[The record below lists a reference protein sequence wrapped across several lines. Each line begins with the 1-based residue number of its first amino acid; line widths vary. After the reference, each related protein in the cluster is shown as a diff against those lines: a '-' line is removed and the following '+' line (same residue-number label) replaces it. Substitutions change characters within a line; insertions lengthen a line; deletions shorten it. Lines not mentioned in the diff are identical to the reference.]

1 MTKYPYRFVGTC
13 GVAQNPQVSSAG
25 LYPYP
30 CATLGV
36 ASLRVSARL
45 AGVGGGSRW
54 QGWGHVLEDWLET
67 VQVRQHGVGE
77 GE

>member
-1 MTKYPYRFVGTC
+1 MMKYPYRFVGTC

-45 AGVGGGSRW
+45 AGVGGGARDGRGGVMSLRT
-54 QGWGHVLEDWLET
+54 GL
-67 VQVRQHGVGE
+67 RQCR
-77 GE
+77 